1 MLDTLWSQ
9 VGLLPA
15 LIIGVFAFWK
25 GGETERLAMAA
36 WILGWMAAMLL
47 QMDGYLYQGFQL
59 GLFILDVAMLL
70 VFAGLT
76 WRYRRSWLIWAGA
89 CQLVVLM
96 SHLAFPLAKAASMT
110 AFYTVLNLAG
120 YGILLSIG
128 VGTFWAWQD
137 RRAAGLE

>member
-15 LIIGVFAFWK
+15 VFVGVFAFWK
-25 GGETERLAMAA
+25 GGESERLAMGA
-36 WILGWMAAMLL
+36 WTLGWMAAMLL
-47 QMDGYLYQGFQL
+47 QLDGYLYQGFQP
-59 GLFILDVAMLL
+59 GLFVLDVAMLF
-70 VFAGLT
+70 VFAGLA
-76 WRYRRSWLIWAGA
+76 WRYRRSWPIWAAA
-89 CQLVVLM
+89 CQLVVLTA
-96 SHLAFPLAKAASMT
+96 HIAFPLAKAASMT

-120 YGILLSIG
+120 YGILLAIG